1 MALDRSL
8 DFLQYNQ
15 WANSQ
20 LLKACAKCSPG
31 QWVQPLPGSFPTIR
45 DLWLHIHDAQYL
57 WFQRLQGRSFSAF
70 PSHSMSE
77 TERTRAPEYVLDSS
91 QAFLDHFA
99 DVRSDFWDT
108 TVVYT
113 NTKGDLFTQTTGEI
127 VQHVC
132 NHSTYHRGQIVQGLR
147 TFFPGDKVPATD
159 YIWYCRKR
167 GNNSGT

>member
-1 MALDRSL
+1 
-8 DFLQYNQ
+8 
-15 WANSQ
+15 
-20 LLKACAKCSPG
+20 
-31 QWVQPLPGSFPTIR
+31 
-45 DLWLHIHDAQYL
+45 
-57 WFQRLQGRSFSAF
+57 
-70 PSHSMSE
+70 MSE

-99 DVRSDFWDT
+99 DVHSDFWDT